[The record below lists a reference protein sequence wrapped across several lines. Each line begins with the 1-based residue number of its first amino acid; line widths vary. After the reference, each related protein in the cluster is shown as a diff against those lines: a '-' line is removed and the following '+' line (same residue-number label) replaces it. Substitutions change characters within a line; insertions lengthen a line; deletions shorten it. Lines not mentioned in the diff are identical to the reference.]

1 MVKVLIGV
9 RNEGSL
15 AVAISA
21 ITQTEKKPATLGE
34 IIEGKQ
40 PFDFHETLKQGVPL
54 CVTLSTS

>member
-1 MVKVLIGV
+1 MGKVLIGV

-15 AVAISA
+15 VVSINA

-40 PFDFHETLKQGVPL
+40 PFDFHETLSKE
-54 CVTLSTS
+54 CRYA

>member
-1 MVKVLIGV
+1 MGKGLIGV

-34 IIEGKQ
+34 II
-40 PFDFHETLKQGVPL
+40 
-54 CVTLSTS
+54 S